1 MLQVGD
7 AVGVGWGAGID
18 GLLMRFFWGGLRD

>member
-7 AVGVGWGAGID
+7 AVGGGWGAGID
-18 GLLMRFFWGGLRD
+18 GLLMRFFSLGLGD